1 MTQSSTSTTG
11 TFSSSLVQGEL
22 PAKSKNSN
30 FKADTKVD
38 DSYMQSSL
46 KATQSWPRRY
56 CLLFRKNPSTVIVP
70 LMVLVTLV
78 ASGLAVAFTIR
89 NSDQEVQRNEAK
101 VLAVS
106 TGKSFASQLDR
117 ALLPIFSLAQFVS
130 EVDAFNELPDL
141 IGPSLGVDSL
151 PFTDSTHRNVSG
163 VCNDPAL
170 VNRFNRIAETIKRNA
185 GMDGILMNLQLA
197 PEAVVCLIHPLNNTE
212 DFEEGVFLD
221 STPSIGHDLL
231 YDPARSIIAEQTIPA
246 DDMVIAGPLQLAQC
260 RDVDCA
266 PTVREA
272 LIARLPIYSPTH
284 TITVNGRAYKRWGF
298 AVGLI
303 NWNELLV
310 RSGVYDVFEEQGM
323 EFQLTRT
330 DRIAKDDNVF
340 TEKVRWSLQPNK

>member
-1 MTQSSTSTTG
+1 MTIASSSTGRSDRFTNP
-11 TFSSSLVQGEL
+11 EL
-22 PAKSKNSN
+22 PLAHVDTVGTVREEGTVALLSST
-30 FKADTKVD
+30 KAIT
-38 DSYMQSSL
+38 SSGC
-46 KATQSWPRRY
+46 SSHR
-56 CLLFRKNPSTVIVP
+56 FRENPSTLIVP
-70 LMVLVTLV
+70 MMVLVTLM

-89 NSDQEVQRNEAK
+89 NSDQEVELNEAT
-101 VLAVS
+101 VLGAEV
-106 TGKSFASQLDR
+106 GKLFASQLDR

-141 IGPSLGVDSL
+141 IGPSLGADSL
-151 PFTDSTHRNVSG
+151 PVKDDTHRNVTG
-163 VCNDPAL
+163 VSDDPTIL
-170 VNRFNRIAETIKRNA
+170 KRFNRIAETIKRNA
-185 GMDGILMNLQLA
+185 DMEGILLSLQLT

-221 STPSIGHDLL
+221 STGAIGHVLL
-231 YDPARSIIAEQTIPA
+231 YGPARSIIAEQTIPN
-246 DDMVIAGPLQLAQC
+246 DSLVIAGPLQLTQC

-284 TITVNGRAYKRWGF
+284 TITVNGTAYKRWGF

-303 NWNELLV
+303 NWNELVV

-340 TEKVRWSLQPNK
+340 TEKVRWSLQSNR